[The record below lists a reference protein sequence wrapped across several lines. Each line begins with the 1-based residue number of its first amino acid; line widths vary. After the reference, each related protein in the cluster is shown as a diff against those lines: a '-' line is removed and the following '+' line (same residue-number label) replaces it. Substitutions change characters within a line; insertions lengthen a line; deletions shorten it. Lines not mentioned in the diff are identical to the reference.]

1 MAGQEII
8 FAPVLFATRCADY
21 LTHAWPVPQAELL
34 MQRLPALQ
42 SRISNP
48 GKLARP
54 VSWSQGRDPRYQ
66 QFLPGKLTRAVT
78 WWCQRSPLDNVCCS
92 RKVSAGVCAQ
102 S

>member
-1 MAGQEII
+1 MVGQEII
-8 FAPVLFATRCADY
+8 LAPVLFASRCPDY
-21 LTHAWPVPQAELL
+21 LTHARLVPQAELL
-34 MQRLPALQ
+34 DQRLPALQ
-42 SRISNP
+42 SRISNR

-66 QFLPGKLTRAVT
+66 QFLPGKLTRAVS
-78 WWCQRSPLDNVCCS
+78 WWCQLLPLDNVCCS